1 MGSTR
6 GRAELERRERLLRS
20 WAAPDVEVDVVDT
33 ETGPAS
39 IESAYEEHLSVP
51 AAVEA
56 LREAEDEGIE
66 AAIVGCFDDPGVDA
80 LRELATR
87 TLVLG
92 PGSAAMHAASLV
104 GMQFGIV
111 TVPNPTAV
119 RKLVLTERLDRRLV
133 GIGLVQTPVLEL
145 ADDVDAT
152 VTAMREVG
160 ADLVARGADTL
171 VLGCMSMAFLD
182 VDVELGAALGVP
194 VVNPAK
200 VALGVAAA
208 FVRASL
214 MPSRLAFPPPPK
226 LAVR

>member
-20 WAAPDVEVDVVDT
+20 WAAPDVEVDIVDT

-200 VALGVAAA
+200 VTLGVAAA